1 MHRISLTLV
10 LTFLLSTVTG
20 CGDPGTNA
28 GRSTADARNDT
39 DAAPTSGVAGDSAS
53 ANLRSQDLILATSVP
68 LFEMAQ
74 RIAEDDLTVRYVT
87 QVQSDPSDGKSSGEA
102 DPSRRSVS
110 ARRWNPE
117 AADILAMQKARL
129 ILISGAGYEPW
140 LDRVSLPRSRVN
152 DTTKNIR
159 QSLIEIPDA
168 IVHRH
173 GPEGDHSHSGMV
185 WPVWLDPALAE
196 SQLDRVRDQLERVVP
211 GRKSEFTRR
220 AALLK
225 SELVGLETTIQR
237 LKAKKVPE
245 QFTLLGD
252 GPYYQY
258 LLNRLGWNLRYVHWS
273 EPEWPIVNSD
283 REELQGIVR
292 STKAGIFLMR
302 TERSKDVEEFAA
314 SSGLKVVRIDLCE
327 RPSSAGQSV
336 FSRMEENLRRLEES
350 IPHL

>member
-1 MHRISLTLV
+1 MVT
-10 LTFLLSTVTG
+10 LTFLLSIVTG
-20 CGDPGTNA
+20 CGDQHRNA
-28 GRSTADARNDT
+28 ERARGDT
-39 DAAPTSGVAGDSAS
+39 GAAATSL
-53 ANLRSQDLILATSVP
+53 NEKLILATAIP

-87 QVQSDPSDGKSSGEA
+87 QVQNDSPDGKSE
-102 DPSRRSVS
+102 PSLRSVS
-110 ARRWNPE
+110 ARRWNPD

-140 LDRVSLPRSRVN
+140 LDRVSLPRSRVI
-152 DTTKNIR
+152 DTTRNIR
-159 QSLIEIPDA
+159 QSLIEVPDA

-196 SQLDRVRDQLERVVP
+196 SQLDRVRDQLERIVP
-211 GRKSEFTRR
+211 ERKTEFTRR

-225 SELVGLETTIQR
+225 SELAGLEATIQR

-258 LLNRLGWNLRYVHWS
+258 LLNRFGWNLKYVHWS

-283 REELQGIVR
+283 REELQTLIR

-302 TERSKDVEEFAA
+302 TERSGEVEEFAA

-327 RPSSAGQSV
+327 RPSSAGQSLIA
-336 FSRMEENLRRLEES
+336 RMEENLRRLEES
-350 IPHL
+350 ISQL